1 MARSMSLAALKE
13 DSISLGSAGA
23 GIVVGAMAAKW
34 VVGKLDSALTKT
46 EAVKEGESPYVIP
59 GGGVVAALAPVA
71 VGLLIQNQAAARLSG
86 AARDAAAGV
95 AGGMFAY
102 AIGKLVVMAA
112 SPEALEDKESFFNQ
126 LPFNGLGAMD
136 DGVYDYSL
144 GANNGVYDY
153 SLGANSAEWGP
164 GGVSAYMMNGFGD
177 APTTTEVLNAA
188 PVDVQQLNGFGSAPI
203 SVSTLAPLNTA
214 LVA

>member
-34 VVGKLDSALTKT
+34 VVGKLDSALKKT

-112 SPEALEDKESFFNQ
+112 SPEALKDKESFFNQ

-136 DGVYDYSL
+136 D
-144 GANNGVYDY
+144 GVYDY

-188 PVDVQQLNGFGSAPI
+188 PVDIQQLNGFGSAPI